1 VATMYEYYSV
11 HGIVKIK
18 TNFEPPIPS
27 YFKVDA
33 DDVFNA
39 DLEFIMGEIK
49 DETPES
55 RKKRS
60 GAFFYWVEGKAL
72 NIEYEIPMINAR
84 MVIDNLEGKTKVK
97 FTKAFM
103 KYGRIWNL
111 FEVIFAIKL
120 LQKGYSIIHAGCL
133 KYRDEGVLV
142 VALRDTG
149 KTSTVLSLLDGK
161 NFRFMSDDQVI
172 ISDDGRVLCYPRK
185 VNISPYTL
193 TSEILQPSNDLASRI
208 KRKLAKS
215 RFEVIFG
222 DILKIKMGN
231 QREVPREM
239 IEREAKIKKVFV
251 LSGGYEREEVIE
263 LDRDTVAKRIIVN
276 TLEIFNLFGIYSLNF
291 YYQLFDFDIFN
302 IFNKQRKIVGN
313 SLRDA
318 KCYEIKSNY
327 VRRYPEMVREILTEG

>member
-1 VATMYEYYSV
+1 MYEYYSV

-33 DDVFNA
+33 DDVFDA

-49 DETPES
+49 DEVPKS

-60 GAFFYWVEGKAL
+60 GAFFYWVDGNAL
-72 NIEYEIPMINAR
+72 NIEYEIPIINAR

-133 KYRDEGVLV
+133 KYRDEGVLL

-172 ISDDGRVLCYPRK
+172 ISDDGRVLCYPRR
-185 VNISPYTL
+185 VHISPYTL
-193 TSEILQPSNDLASRI
+193 TSEILKPSRDIKSRI
-208 KRKLAKS
+208 KRRLASSK
-215 RFEVIFG
+215 FEVVFG
-222 DILKIKMGN
+222 DILKITMGN
-231 QREVPREM
+231 LRDVPREL
-239 IEREAKIKKVFV
+239 IEEEAKIKKVFV
-251 LSGGYEREEVIE
+251 LSGGYEADGVRE
-263 LDRDTVAKRIIVN
+263 LDKDEVAKRILVN
-276 TLEIFNLFGIYSLNF
+276 TLEIYNLFGIYSLNF
-291 YYQLFDFDIFN
+291 YYQLFDFDIFS
-302 IFNKQRKIVGN
+302 IFDKQRQIVKS
-313 SLRDA
+313 SLRNA
-318 KCYEIKSNY
+318 ECYEIRTNNVEK
-327 VRRYPEMVREILTEG
+327 YPKMVRKVIMEA

>member
-1 VATMYEYYSV
+1 MYKYYSV
-11 HGIVKIK
+11 HDIVKIK
-18 TNFEPPIPS
+18 TNFEPPIPN
-27 YFKVDA
+27 YFKVDS
-33 DDVFNA
+33 DDAFDA

-49 DETPES
+49 DEMPES

-72 NIEYEIPMINAR
+72 NIEYEIPIINAR

-172 ISDDGRVLCYPRK
+172 ISDGRVLCYPRK
-185 VNISPYTL
+185 INISPYTL

-251 LSGGYEREEVIE
+251 LSGGHEREEVIE

-291 YYQLFDFDIFN
+291 YYQLFDFDIFD
-302 IFNKQRKIVGN
+302 IFDKQKQIVKS
-313 SLRDA
+313 SLRSA
-318 KCYEIKSNY
+318 ECYEIRTNNVEK
-327 VRRYPEMVREILTEG
+327 YPKMVRKVIMEA